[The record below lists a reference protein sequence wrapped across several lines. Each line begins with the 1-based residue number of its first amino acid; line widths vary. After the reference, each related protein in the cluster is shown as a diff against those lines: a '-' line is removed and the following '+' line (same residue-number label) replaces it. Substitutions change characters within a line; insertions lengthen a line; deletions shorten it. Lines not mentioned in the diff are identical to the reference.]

1 MDTYGAGAG
10 LDIYNQGAT
19 VSTQI
24 GSQDLNNLT
33 SYDTAVTTEHHLG
46 NSQVLYTK
54 PVITQTQELYSKP
67 VVSKKIIS
75 QPIITQKIV

>member
-1 MDTYGAGAG
+1 MWDHKNQAMGSYGASAG
-10 LDIYNQGAT
+10 LDVYNQGAT
-19 VSTQI
+19 VSTQY
-24 GSQDLNNLT
+24 GSQNLNTFT
-33 SYDTAVTTEHHLG
+33 SYDTAVATEQHLG

-75 QPIITQKIV
+75 